1 MALIDLKTDLKSLKY
16 GKDRIG
22 GGSSNQP
29 FVQKPIPDSFS
40 AVGNTGGLDVL
51 TRGGSLAFQSTA
63 DDVSRLTKLLLTPS
77 TFQGPFFTIKQNV
90 LSRQGVQTQ
99 ASPKGL
105 NEGYYLPTSTLA
117 QVAVNSTGL
126 HFNKNGINP
135 IPGLPGSLTT
145 YSDVVSYDQDEN
157 KNRLVTLQKDFVQS
171 KTLGNTL
178 RVYPGGPGSILG
190 LGVTTIQTPI
200 EQRTG
205 RNGLNY
211 NPAQD
216 RVKLYPTS
224 YTVTTPIIGEADGL
238 GNVDIE
244 ANQFGDPA
252 LLNLT
257 NTTEI
262 TVSGPESIRV
272 SNNYANLNFLVTA
285 STAAGV
291 TIDSSKSYQQ
301 NMPGTQG
308 NIKVITK
315 KGTAE
320 NSELGTV
327 LNVNVNKDS
336 NFAKENFPRV
346 TLYKL
351 NYSYNNSKIL
361 LGASISAS
369 LKAETVLSGTN
380 RSNALVTIKAST
392 NGYGVDLNSNSTY
405 AQQNF
410 PNSKIYRLQGLTNSG
425 SLLGASVSASVDLS
439 FPGGILD
446 VNQLVTLKTAPKGTK
461 TDGVNLDSNSKYAT
475 DSGLTTPGD
484 FELFTLTGSL
494 YQGNKPSAKEKAM
507 GTTPYNGT
515 ADFTKPTEEARRQVR
530 SNGEALENIQAFT
543 YSEEELQ
550 QAPSYRPLGQIQD
563 FRQKFRNKG
572 GDALTVGA
580 DVIAPNY
587 VSQNIENR
595 VHLGNPGTKGDVSN
609 YVRGKLINGVTGSL
623 DKINALPLYSSTEVK
638 QDNEKPV
645 NDLVKFRI
653 AVLDSG
659 GSATKTFIHFRAFL
673 DNVSDNYSADWQ
685 PHKYVGR
692 GENFYTYSGFDRKM
706 SLSWTV
712 YAQSKEELIPMY
724 KKLNFLASTLA
735 PDYNGGFMRGT
746 LVQLTIGG
754 YVYEQ
759 PGFIT
764 GLNYEITEATP
775 WEIGITGEGFTA
787 PDNLGDNSVKEL
799 PHMIKVSGFSFTP
812 IHRFIPQVQKKGT
825 GTLGNG
831 PQQYIA
837 LQNGK
842 DNNYDRD

>member
-16 GKDRIG
+16 SKDRIG

-77 TFQGPFFTIKQNV
+77 TFQGPFFTIKQNI

-105 NEGYYLPTSTLA
+105 NEGYYLPTNTLA

-126 HFNKNGINP
+126 HFNKNGVNP

-145 YSDVVSYDQDEN
+145 YSDVVSHEPYEQDSKN
-157 KNRLVTLQKDFVQS
+157 NRLVKLTDSFINKES
-171 KTLGNTL
+171 GNIL
-178 RVYPGGPGSILG
+178 RTYPGGPGSILG
-190 LGVTTIQTPI
+190 LGVTTINIPGN
-200 EQRTG
+200 QRTG
-205 RNGLNY
+205 LNTAGTTLNKFFGSEGVKDPLYDLLPPPELLLGKESAPTDIPQYLIPPVPALKYKVFTNPRLVSLDYRRYISLSY
-211 NPAQD
+211 NAGI
-216 RVKLYPTS
+216 S
-224 YTVTTPIIGEADGL
+224 GL
-238 GNVDIE
+238 GADEIN
-244 ANQFGDPA
+244 NRTKYQ
-252 LLNLT
+252 N
-257 NTTEI
+257 NTLI
-262 TVSGPESIRV
+262 SVK
-272 SNNYANLNFLVTA
+272 TA
-285 STAAGV
+285 
-291 TIDSSKSYQQ
+291 
-301 NMPGTQG
+301 PRGTQVAG
-308 NIKVITK
+308 INP
-315 KGTAE
+315 TA
-320 NSELGTV
+320 
-327 LNVNVNKDS
+327 DS
-336 NFAKENFPRV
+336 TYAKENFPGV

-351 NYSYNNSKIL
+351 GGEK
-361 LGASISAS
+361 G
-369 LKAETVLSGTN
+369 
-380 RSNALVTIKAST
+380 
-392 NGYGVDLNSNSTY
+392 
-405 AQQNF
+405 
-410 PNSKIYRLQGLTNSG
+410 GLTNLF
-425 SLLGASVSASVDLS
+425 SLIGASVSASVKLG
-439 FPGGILD
+439 FPGATR
-446 VNQLVTLKTAPKGTK
+446 NTNTLITAKTAPKGTK
-461 TDGVNLDSNSKYAT
+461 TDGVDLDSNSNYTIANN
-475 DSGLTTPGD
+475 
-484 FELFTLTGSL
+484 LTGSL
-494 YQGNKPSAKEKAM
+494 YGSITGSASNAGKVI
-507 GTTPYNGT
+507 TPFIRT
-515 ADFTKPTEEARRQVR
+515 SQPTVAAGSG
-530 SNGEALENIQAFT
+530 SNLENTTAYT
-543 YSEEELQ
+543 YTPDQLKT
-550 QAPSYRPLGQIQD
+550 APSYRPGGQIQD

-580 DVIAPNY
+580 DIIAPNY

-609 YVRGKLINGVTGSL
+609 YVRGKVIRGTAAGAL

-673 DNVSDNYSADWQ
+673 DNISDNYSADWQ
-685 PHKYVGR
+685 SHKYVGR
-692 GENFYTYSGFDRKM
+692 GENFYTYSGFDRKI

-812 IHRFIPQVQKKGT
+812 IHTFIPQVQKKGT

-831 PQQYIA
+831 PEQYIA
-837 LQNGK
+837 LSNGG
-842 DNNYDRD
+842 DNNYKRD

>member
-16 GKDRIG
+16 SKDRIG

-105 NEGYYLPTSTLA
+105 NEGYYLPTNTLA
-117 QVAVNSTGL
+117 QVAVSSAGL
-126 HFNKNGINP
+126 HFNKNGLNP

-145 YSDVVSYDQDEN
+145 YSDVIDSVVDLK
-157 KNRLVTLQKDFVQS
+157 KNRLLKLTDSFINKRTDSNILL
-171 KTLGNTL
+171 T
-178 RVYPGGPGSILG
+178 YPGGPGSILG
-190 LGVTTIQTPI
+190 LGVTTISIPGN
-200 EQRTG
+200 QRTG
-205 RNGLNY
+205 INTGGDILDKY
-211 NPAQD
+211 FGSEG
-216 RVKLYPTS
+216 VKYPLYDLLPPPELLLGKESAPTD
-224 YTVTTPIIGEADGL
+224 TPQYLIPP
-238 GNVDIE
+238 V
-244 ANQFGDPA
+244 PA
-252 LLNLT
+252 LKYKAFT
-257 NTTEI
+257 NPRPISLDYRRYLSLSYNAGISDLEPDQI
-262 TVSGPESIRV
+262 KNR
-272 SNNYANLNFLVTA
+272 TA
-285 STAAGV
+285 YQDNTLISVKTAPKGTQAAG
-291 TIDSSKSYQQ
+291 IAK
-301 NMPGTQG
+301 
-308 NIKVITK
+308 
-315 KGTAE
+315 TAY
-320 NSELGTV
+320 STY
-327 LNVNVNKDS
+327 
-336 NFAKENFPRV
+336 AKENLPD
-346 TLYKL
+346 
-351 NYSYNNSKIL
+351 SKIYNLQGFTSIESL
-361 LGASISAS
+361 LGASVSAS
-369 LKAETVLSGTN
+369 LKTDPVEGTPGTKN
-380 RSNALVTIKAST
+380 TNTLVTIKAST
-392 NGYGVDLNSNSTY
+392 NGYGFDRRSNSSY
-405 AQQNF
+405 AIAN
-410 PNSKIYRLQGLTNSG
+410 N
-425 SLLGASVSASVDLS
+425 
-439 FPGGILD
+439 
-446 VNQLVTLKTAPKGTK
+446 
-461 TDGVNLDSNSKYAT
+461 
-475 DSGLTTPGD
+475 
-484 FELFTLTGSL
+484 LTGSL
-494 YQGNKPSAKEKAM
+494 YGPITGSLSNSGRVITPFIRTSEPTVYA
-507 GTTPYNGT
+507 GTDFNPVNVTTEDYT
-515 ADFTKPTEEARRQVR
+515 AEY
-530 SNGEALENIQAFT
+530 T
-543 YSEEELQ
+543 YTAAELQ

-580 DVIAPNY
+580 DIIAPSY
-587 VSQNIENR
+587 TEENIENR

-609 YVRGKLINGVTGSL
+609 YVRGKVRLGTTEKLGPL
-623 DKINALPLYSSTEVK
+623 DTINALPLYSSTEVK
-638 QDNEKPV
+638 PDNEKTV

-659 GSATKTFIHFRAFL
+659 GEPAKTFIHFRAFL

-685 PHKYVGR
+685 SYKYVGR
-692 GENFYTYSGFDRKM
+692 GENFYTYSGFERKM

-787 PDNLGDNSVKEL
+787 PDNLGDDSVKEL

-812 IHRFIPQVQKKGT
+812 IHTFIPQVQKKGT

-837 LQNGK
+837 LSNGK
-842 DNNYDRD
+842 DNNYNRD

>member
-16 GKDRIG
+16 SKDRIG

-51 TRGGSLAFQSTA
+51 TRGGYLAFERTA
-63 DDVSRLTKLLLTPS
+63 DDVSRLSKLLLTPS

-117 QVAVNSTGL
+117 QATVNSAGL
-126 HFNKNGINP
+126 HFNKNGLNP
-135 IPGLPGSLTT
+135 IPGLPGSLIT
-145 YSDVVSYDQDEN
+145 YSDVVTYKQPEGE
-157 KNRLVTLQKDFVQS
+157 NRLIKLQKDFVQS

-178 RVYPGGPGSILG
+178 RTYPGGPGSILG

-211 NPAQD
+211 KEAQD
-216 RVKLYPTS
+216 KVKLYPTS
-224 YTVTTPIIGEADGL
+224 YTVTTPVIGEADGL

-291 TIDSSKSYQQ
+291 TIDGSKSYQD
-301 NMPGTQG
+301 NMPGTRS

-315 KGTAE
+315 KSTPE
-320 NSELGTV
+320 NSKLGTV
-327 LNVNVNKDS
+327 LNVNVNEDS

-392 NGYGVDLNSNSTY
+392 DGYGVNLNSNSTY
-405 AQQNF
+405 VQQNF
-410 PNSKIYRLQGLTNSG
+410 PNSKIYRFQGLTNSG
-425 SLLGASVSASVDLS
+425 SLLGASVSASLKTDLVGGT
-439 FPGGILD
+439 PGTK
-446 VNQLVTLKTAPKGTK
+446 NTNTLVTIKASTNGY
-461 TDGVNLDSNSKYAT
+461 GVNPNSNSSYAIANN
-475 DSGLTTPGD
+475 
-484 FELFTLTGSL
+484 LTGSL
-494 YQGNKPSAKEKAM
+494 YGPITGSLSNSGRVITPFIRTSEPTVYA
-507 GTTPYNGT
+507 GTDFNPVNVTTEDYT
-515 ADFTKPTEEARRQVR
+515 AEY
-530 SNGEALENIQAFT
+530 T
-543 YSEEELQ
+543 YTAAELQ
-550 QAPSYRPLGQIQD
+550 QAPSYRPSGQIQD
-563 FRQKFRNKG
+563 FREKFRNKG

-580 DVIAPNY
+580 DIIAPSY
-587 VSQNIENR
+587 TEENIENR

-609 YVRGKLINGVTGSL
+609 YVRGKVRLGTTEKLGPL
-623 DKINALPLYSSTEVK
+623 DTINALPLYSSDGVS

-659 GSATKTFIHFRAFL
+659 GSSTKTFIHFRAFL

-685 PHKYVGR
+685 SYKYVGR
-692 GENFYTYSGFDRKM
+692 GENFYTYSGFERKM

-775 WEIGITGEGFTA
+775 WEIGITGKGFTA
-787 PDNLGDNSVKEL
+787 PDNLGDDSVKEL

-837 LQNGK
+837 LTNGK